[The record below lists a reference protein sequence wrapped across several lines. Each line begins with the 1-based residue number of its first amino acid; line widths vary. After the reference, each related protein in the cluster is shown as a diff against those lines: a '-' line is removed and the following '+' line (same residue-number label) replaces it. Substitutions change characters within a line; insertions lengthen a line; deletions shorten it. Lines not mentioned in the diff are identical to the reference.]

1 MKRNVWALMILTVV
15 VLGLLLGVALLFV
28 PNENFSDALR
38 RGKIKEMT
46 EYLNE
51 KYGYEITDADCIYFR
66 EEDHSGHGD
75 ALGFGRTYD
84 VPHIAVF
91 DYQGKKITVTNRDGF
106 LGDDNQL
113 KELSELLSTHFSQ
126 STGLETAFV
135 EVRNSNNGD
144 IKDEMLNQ
152 LLHHSFNEKL
162 SQANI
167 EQFVQLMLNRK
178 DLELIFYYYPQE
190 NIHAQI
196 EQITTALYPLSE
208 HSNLEQLRFYI
219 LADENLQVYYTQ
231 PWVMT
236 QTEEENLAESDES
249 YIWGHY
255 HVPNDVEYFYLTGS
269 SSYYQDVKFNRFLAG
284 GFCKLDRGYSGG
296 FGDREVQTV
305 NNFGVVDLSG
315 DQLEEYLQEMTSY
328 GEYNGCTILFR
339 AGEGGDLS
347 KQIIKDGNLRE
358 WVFHWGSGPLELY
371 VFKYGSLTE
380 LQTAY
385 DKGYLSSVDMDRI
398 LQAHKNHF
406 YPKHTWNYEI
416 EPDELSTELRTK
428 ILEYF
433 YDEFGMTF
441 SGKYDDPDT
450 IGLLQYYGTF
460 SDYVIFM
467 QAGAGCA
474 ISEVE
479 IGGRMFRWGMYPLVF
494 YAYRNGETFTLQEV
508 YEAGNITEEDL
519 DTILQRHKEYF
530 ATVHHWNYDTP

>member
-1 MKRNVWALMILTVV
+1 M
-15 VLGLLLGVALLFV
+15 
-28 PNENFSDALR
+28 
-38 RGKIKEMT
+38 
-46 EYLNE
+46 
-51 KYGYEITDADCIYFR
+51 
-66 EEDHSGHGD
+66 
-75 ALGFGRTYD
+75 
-84 VPHIAVF
+84 
-91 DYQGKKITVTNRDGF
+91 
-106 LGDDNQL
+106 
-113 KELSELLSTHFSQ
+113 
-126 STGLETAFV
+126 
-135 EVRNSNNGD
+135 
-144 IKDEMLNQ
+144 
-152 LLHHSFNEKL
+152 
-162 SQANI
+162 
-167 EQFVQLMLNRK
+167 
-178 DLELIFYYYPQE
+178 
-190 NIHAQI
+190 
-196 EQITTALYPLSE
+196 
-208 HSNLEQLRFYI
+208 
-219 LADENLQVYYTQ
+219 
-231 PWVMT
+231 
-236 QTEEENLAESDES
+236 
-249 YIWGHY
+249 
-255 HVPNDVEYFYLTGS
+255 
-269 SSYYQDVKFNRFLAG
+269 
-284 GFCKLDRGYSGG
+284 
-296 FGDREVQTV
+296 
-305 NNFGVVDLSG
+305 
-315 DQLEEYLQEMTSY
+315 
-328 GEYNGCTILFR
+328 
-339 AGEGGDLS
+339 
-347 KQIIKDGNLRE
+347 
-358 WVFHWGSGPLELY
+358 ELY

-385 DKGYLSSVDMDRI
+385 DKGYLSLVDMDRI